1 MTLHASHMVCTC
13 RVKISV
19 TCKSHDLQK
28 QVTGSSHAG
37 CMTPLVPGV
46 SNSQDLL
53 CQLSNECDGAVHG
66 GEVRD
71 GDGGWLVDRLPLMD
85 LNVCVWVSVCGKG
98 HRLLHSQTIST
109 TLLAMLKVIGEL
121 CWPFSDGLS
130 YSTSQEAKKRG
141 GMSSTSLNPSISK
154 FYCFW
159 MGWDCGTL
167 SITKTICSILQFYDC
182 ILHNPAF

>member
-1 MTLHASHMVCTC
+1 MVLIYQLHDLPHKSYGPYIQDQ
-13 RVKISV
+13 KFV
-19 TCKSHDLQK
+19 TRKSHDLQK

-53 CQLSNECDGAVHG
+53 CQPSNKRDRAVHG

-71 GDGGWLVDRLPLMD
+71 GDGGWLVDWLPLMD

-109 TLLAMLKVIGEL
+109 TLLAMLKVTGEL

-130 YSTSQEAKKRG
+130 HTPPLRKAKKQG
-141 GMSSTSLNPSISK
+141 EMTTPILSPIPFLNS
-154 FYCFW
+154 
-159 MGWDCGTL
+159 
-167 SITKTICSILQFYDC
+167 
-182 ILHNPAF
+182 